1 MTLNSASLPPN
12 KLLQGALLI
21 LLGEALLALMG
32 AIIKHLSLDLPTE
45 IIVFYRNLF
54 GLLLLLPILM
64 NTGIASLKTN
74 KIHLHL
80 LRAGVGLTAMYG
92 FFYVLGNLPLAEAF
106 LVKLT
111 TPFFMPIIAAIWLG
125 ESIRRKNIAAI
136 ALGFVGVIF
145 ILRPGTDTFTP
156 IALIGIGAAFLA
168 GSAKVTIRLMGS
180 TESSVT
186 IVFYFGLISSILAS
200 IPLFWSWQV
209 PLDRHWPWIIL
220 MGLAGTLGQLA
231 LTRAYRIAN
240 PGQIG
245 PYVYSSVVY
254 GAALGWF
261 IWGESL
267 LVSTIIGSGLIIAA
281 GILNLFKS
289 RNTKNNES

>member
-1 MTLNSASLPPN
+1 VNPKTAPN

-21 LLGEALLALMG
+21 LLGEALLAVMG

-45 IIVFYRNLF
+45 VIVFYRNLF
-54 GLLLLLPILM
+54 GLLLLLPIVF
-64 NTGIASLKTN
+64 NSGFSSLKTQ
-74 KIHLHL
+74 KFHLHL

-92 FFYVLGNLPLAEAF
+92 FFYVLGNMPLAEAF

-125 ESIRRKNIAAI
+125 ESIRRKNVAAI
-136 ALGFVGVIF
+136 ALGFIGVIF
-145 ILRPGTDTFTP
+145 ILRPGTDAFTP

-186 IVFYFGLISSILAS
+186 IVFYFGVISSILAA
-200 IPLFWSWQV
+200 IPLLWSWQV
-209 PLDRHWPWIIL
+209 PLAHNWPWIVL

-267 LVSTIIGSGLIIAA
+267 LISTIIGSALIILA
-281 GILNLFKS
+281 GILNLS
-289 RNTKNNES
+289 RPKKAN

>member
-1 MTLNSASLPPN
+1 MTDIPASLPPN

-54 GLLLLLPILM
+54 GLLLLLPIILSS
-64 NTGIASLKTN
+64 GFRSLKTN
-74 KIHLHL
+74 KLHLHL
-80 LRAGVGLTAMYG
+80 LRAGVGLVAMYG

-125 ESIRRKNIAAI
+125 ESIRRKNVMAI
-136 ALGFVGVIF
+136 GLGFIGVIF
-145 ILRPGTDTFTP
+145 ILRPGTDAFTP

-168 GSAKVTIRLMGS
+168 ASAKVTIRLMGS

-200 IPLFWSWQV
+200 IPLFWNWQV
-209 PLDRHWPWIIL
+209 PLDHHWPWIVL

-267 LVSTIIGSGLIIAA
+267 LISTIIGSVLIILA
-281 GILNLFKS
+281 GILNLSKS
-289 RNTKNNES
+289 RKAKKIG

>member
-1 MTLNSASLPPN
+1 VTDIPASLPPN

-54 GLLLLLPILM
+54 GLLLLLPIILSS
-64 NTGIASLKTN
+64 GFRSLKTN
-74 KIHLHL
+74 KLHLHL
-80 LRAGVGLTAMYG
+80 LRAGVGLVAMYG

-125 ESIRRKNIAAI
+125 ESIRRKNVMAI
-136 ALGFVGVIF
+136 GLGFIGVIF
-145 ILRPGTDTFTP
+145 ILRPGTDAFTP

-168 GSAKVTIRLMGS
+168 ASAKVTIRLMGS

-200 IPLFWSWQV
+200 IPLFWNWQV
-209 PLDRHWPWIIL
+209 PLDHHWPWIVL

-267 LVSTIIGSGLIIAA
+267 LISTIIGSVLIILA
-281 GILNLFKS
+281 GILNLSKS
-289 RNTKNNES
+289 RKAKKIG

>member
-1 MTLNSASLPPN
+1 MNPKTAPN

-21 LLGEALLALMG
+21 LLGEALLAVMG

-45 IIVFYRNLF
+45 VIVFYRNLF
-54 GLLLLLPILM
+54 GLLLLLPIVF
-64 NTGIASLKTN
+64 NSGFSSLKTQ
-74 KIHLHL
+74 KFHLHL

-92 FFYVLGNLPLAEAF
+92 FFYVLGNMPLAEAF

-145 ILRPGTDTFTP
+145 ILRPGTDAFTP

-186 IVFYFGLISSILAS
+186 IVFYFGVISSILAS
-200 IPLFWSWQV
+200 IPLLWSWQV
-209 PLDRHWPWIIL
+209 PLAHNWPWIVL

-267 LVSTIIGSGLIIAA
+267 LISTIIGSALIILA
-281 GILNLFKS
+281 GILNLS
-289 RNTKNNES
+289 RPKKAESR

>member
-125 ESIRRKNIAAI
+125 ESIRRKNVAAI

-281 GILNLFKS
+281 GILNLSKS